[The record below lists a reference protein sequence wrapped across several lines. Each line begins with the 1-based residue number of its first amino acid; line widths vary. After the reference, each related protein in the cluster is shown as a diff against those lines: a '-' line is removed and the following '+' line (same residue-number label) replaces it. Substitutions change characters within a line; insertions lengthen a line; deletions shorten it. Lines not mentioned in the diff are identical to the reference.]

1 MRRHFHPNLGNDNL
15 KIIFVQMVFIVK
27 ACRFNPAT
35 YVRIRELSAVYSF
48 AGNPFGLAAPDDL
61 DGENILRNLSLSAT

>member
-15 KIIFVQMVFIVK
+15 KVIFVQMVFIVK

-35 YVRIRELSAVYSF
+35 YVSGNCRRCTL
-48 AGNPFGLAAPDDL
+48 AGNPLGLAAPDDL